1 MINTRKITYT
11 PTVKKVRIGSKLN
24 PLAGSY
30 GVRIDEA
37 NSSPDLTRIGKMEL
51 HALLPVHNSMKPCL
65 LLDNGTVN
73 YYLDPADWTKKIDG
87 TTANKDGSDG
97 QVMIEVPTY
106 YRKVENSAAGVYDH
120 YISLFPIPGWQKV
133 NKFYV
138 GAYEGSV
145 NRTDLKLSSVVNTT
159 ANYRGGNNNA
169 ANDAKVNSLLG
180 KPATLLPL
188 ENGTV
193 NGFRRYARNRGS
205 VNWNVMTYRTSM
217 LIYELYMIEFAT
229 LNSQKA
235 VNATLT
241 VDGYK
246 QGGLGNG
253 VTNAVSA
260 EWDAFNAY
268 YPFISCGASD
278 SLGAGSGEA
287 NVTITDFGGAGVN
300 RTFTVPRYRGIENAF
315 GHIWEWQ
322 DGVNVFHEGA
332 GGVSKFYTCDN
343 PTNFADNTDVNY
355 DHRSNLPTGSTY
367 VKRMTHDE
375 RGVLIPLEGGGGTS
389 TYYCDYFYT
398 PGLINAWRSVLRGG
412 SASRG
417 SFAGFS
423 VSYSDSSAS
432 NAGTSFGSRV
442 CFLT

>member
-1 MINTRKITYT
+1 MVHKGTF
-11 PTVKKVRIGSKLN
+11 LN
-24 PLAGSY
+24 PSQVAY

-73 YYLDPADWTKKIDG
+73 YYLDPTDWTKKIDG
-87 TTANKDGSDG
+87 TAANKDGSDG

-106 YRKVENSAAGVYDH
+106 YRNVDNSAPGVYDH
-120 YISLFPIPGWQKV
+120 YVSLFPIPGWQKV

-138 GAYEGSV
+138 GAYEGAV
-145 NRTDLKLSSVVNTT
+145 NRTELKLSSVVNTT
-159 ANYRGGNNNA
+159 ALYRGGNNNA
-169 ANDAKVNSLLG
+169 ANDAAVNTLLG
-180 KPATLLPL
+180 KPASSISLT
-188 ENGTV
+188 
-193 NGFRRYARNRGS
+193 GFRTYARNRGS
-205 VNWNVMTYRTSM
+205 VNWNVMTYRASM
-217 LIYELYMIEFAT
+217 QIYELYMIEFAT

-260 EWDAFNAY
+260 EWNAFNAN

-287 NVTITDFGGAGVN
+287 NVTITNFGGTGVN
-300 RTFTVPRYRGIENAF
+300 RTFTVPRYRGIENPF

-322 DGVNVFHEGA
+322 DGVNVFHEAA

-375 RGVLIPLEGGGGTS
+375 RGVLIPLEGGGGAS

-412 SASRG
+412 CADLG
-417 SFAGFS
+417 SYAGFS
-423 VSYSDSSAS
+423 YSYASLSAS
-432 NAGTSFGSRV
+432 MASTNLGSWV